1 MPLKRLRRH
10 VLKKSLR
17 KADKLKLKSDFEYVR
32 NCGVKYVGKGFLTVV
47 APPNGDTRV
56 RCGVICSRKYSVL
69 AVKRNRARRILFESF
84 RLLKE
89 NIKPCVIVLIPR
101 QNMMN
106 YKQQQAMAE
115 LQKALEKA
123 NVLELSNL

>member
-1 MPLKRLRRH
+1 M
-10 VLKKSLR
+10 KKSLR

-47 APPNGDTRV
+47 APPNVENRV
-56 RCGVICSRKYSVL
+56 RCGVICSRKYSTL

-101 QNMMN
+101 HNMMD
-106 YKQQQAMAE
+106 YKQPQAMIE
-115 LQKALEKA
+115 LQKDLEKA
-123 NVLELSNL
+123 GVWKLSD

>member
-1 MPLKRLRRH
+1 M
-10 VLKKSLR
+10 KKSLR

-32 NCGVKYVGKGFLTVV
+32 NCGVKYVGRGFLTVV
-47 APPNGDTRV
+47 APPNEGNRV

-89 NIKPCVIVLIPR
+89 KIEPCVIVLIPR

-115 LQKALEKA
+115 MEKALAQAK
-123 NVLELSNL
+123 VLKLSDF

>member
-1 MPLKRLRRH
+1 MPQGRLRRH

-47 APPNGDTRV
+47 APPNVENRV
-56 RCGVICSRKYSVL
+56 RCGVICSRKYSTL

-89 NIKPCVIVLIPR
+89 NIEPCVIVLIPR
-101 QNMMN
+101 HNMMD
-106 YKQQQAMAE
+106 YKQPQAMIE
-115 LQKALEKA
+115 LQKDLEKA
-123 NVLELSNL
+123 GVWKLSD

>member
-1 MPLKRLRRH
+1 MPQGRLRRH

-32 NCGVKYVGKGFLTVV
+32 NYGVKYVGKSFLTVI
-47 APPNGDTRV
+47 APPNNDNRV
-56 RCGVICSRKYSVL
+56 RCGVICSRKYSTL

-89 NIKPCVIVLIPR
+89 NIEPCMIVLIPR
-101 QNMMN
+101 QKLMN
-106 YKQQQAMAE
+106 YKQPQAMEE
-115 LQKALEKA
+115 LQKELEKA
-123 NVLELSNL
+123 GVWKLPKF